1 MFETATAAYRRR
13 DISDRARETI
23 APHLSSA
30 PGKVGSPTQDNRR
43 FRNAAFQILRAG
55 APRRHLL
62 PTTDTGTPPRA
73 ASDAGRKTAGEREP
87 NRWLPCPMTPILSG

>member
-1 MFETATAAYRRR
+1 MFETATAAYRRH
-13 DISDRARETI
+13 DISDRAWETI
-23 APHLSSA
+23 APHLSGG
-30 PGKVGSPTQDNRR
+30 PGKVSRPAPDNRR
-43 FRNAAFQILRAG
+43 FRNAAFWLLRAG

-73 ASDAGRKTAGEREP
+73 ASDAGRKTAGEP